1 MNRPSF
7 RFKPRFFAI
16 ILILLGGLV
25 LTASL
30 GLASLEEEM
39 AAKNKQLAERKKTIQ
54 SLTEKERTLH
64 KDLARLEST
73 VKQAAVSLEKLED
86 ELAALKK
93 EQSEG
98 AERLDALLKEREK
111 TTGRLQELMQTL
123 WPIYLTAKEE
133 GFASTEQWAEANRRE
148 AWLTALYGE
157 AQSLREEIERQSQI
171 VADQQSVLDQSAA
184 QAEAKLDKIKA
195 SRAELEKKRTQY
207 ERQIA
212 EVRVKKKESEKEIQ
226 SLMGSIAGIRH
237 KISLQSSKKISK
249 LQGKLDWPAKGK
261 RVVSFAPDGNPASN
275 GIGLALP
282 AGTPVRSVSW
292 GKVVHNDQLRGFG
305 QVVIVFHG
313 EDYYSLYAFLSDA
326 PIPVGREV
334 ERGQQIGVC
343 GFYPAAKGEGLYFE
357 LRHRQKVINPLKWLQ
372 SG

>member
-1 MNRPSF
+1 MNRPSSRPTL
-7 RFKPRFFAI
+7 RFLAI
-16 ILILLGGLV
+16 ILLLLGGIV
-25 LTASL
+25 VMASP

-39 AAKNKQLAERKKTIQ
+39 AAKNKQLAERKKNIQ
-54 SLTEKERTLH
+54 SLTAQERSLH
-64 KDLARLEST
+64 KDLAKLEGS
-73 VKQAAVSLEKLED
+73 VKQAATSLEKLED

-98 AERLDALLKEREK
+98 AKRLDDLLAEREK

-133 GFASTEQWAEANRRE
+133 GFASVEQWGEANRRE
-148 AWLTALYGE
+148 TWLTALYRE
-157 AQSLREEIERQSQI
+157 AQSLREDIERQSQI
-171 VADQQSVLDQSAA
+171 MADQQSVLDQNAA
-184 QAEAKLDKIKA
+184 RAEAKLDKIKA

-212 EVRVKKKESEKEIQ
+212 QVRVKKKESEKEIQ
-226 SLMGSIAGIRH
+226 GLMGSIAGLRH

-249 LQGKLDWPAKGK
+249 LQGKLAWPANGK
-261 RVVSFAPDGNPASN
+261 RVVSYAPDGNPSSN
-275 GIGLALP
+275 GIGLSLS

-313 EDYYSLYAFLSDA
+313 EDYYSLYAFLSEA

-357 LRHRQKVINPLKWLQ
+357 LRYRQKVINPLKWLQ